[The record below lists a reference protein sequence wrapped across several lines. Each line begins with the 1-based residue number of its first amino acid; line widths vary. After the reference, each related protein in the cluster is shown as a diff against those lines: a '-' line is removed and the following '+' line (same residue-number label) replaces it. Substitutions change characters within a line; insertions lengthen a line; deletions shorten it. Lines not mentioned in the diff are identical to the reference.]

1 MQATTLTAL
10 FLLFLATNAIVRIW
24 LAQRQIRHV
33 QAHRDQVPAEFADR
47 INLRSHQRAADY
59 TTERTRLRIT
69 EAVFDVAVL
78 VVLTMGGMLNW
89 IYTLFDGWFTS
100 TLIRDVLLI
109 ATASLLLG
117 AIHLPFS
124 LYRQFRLEQ
133 KYGFNRMT
141 PKLFVT
147 DTIKGLVVGALLG
160 LPLLA
165 LILWLMSSAG
175 TNWWIWAWASW
186 AVFNFSVMLIF
197 PTWIAPLFNKFTP
210 LQDESLKDRINAL
223 AKRCNFAIQGLFV
236 MDGSKRSAHGNA
248 YFTGFGKSRRIVFF
262 DTLLS
267 KLTPT
272 EIEAVLA
279 HELGHFKHKH
289 IVKRLAVSLISSLLL
304 FALLGWLTNQS
315 WFYEGLGVTPL
326 ANGNHGMALLLFFL
340 VLPVFTF
347 LLTPVTSWMS
357 RRDEFEADR
366 FAASQSSSNELVSA
380 LVKLFNDNA
389 ATLTPDP
396 VHSAFYDSHP
406 PAAIRIQALA
416 AA

>member
-1 MQATTLTAL
+1 MQASTLTAL
-10 FLLFLATNAIVRIW
+10 FLLFLASNAIIKIW

-33 QAHRDQVPAEFADR
+33 QSHREQVPAEFADR
-47 INLRSHQRAADY
+47 ISLRSHQRAADY
-59 TTERTRLRIT
+59 TTERTRLRVT
-69 EAVFDVAVL
+69 ETVFDTAVL
-78 VVLTMGGMLNW
+78 LALTMGGLLDW
-89 IYTLFDGWFTS
+89 LYQAFDGWFAS
-100 TLIRDVLLI
+100 MLWRDVALI
-109 ATASLLLG
+109 AGVSLLLG
-117 AIHLPFS
+117 AIHMPFS
-124 LYRQFRLEQ
+124 VYRQFRLEE

-141 PKLFVT
+141 PKLFVA
-147 DTIKGLVVGALLG
+147 DTVKGLFVGALLG
-160 LPLLA
+160 LPLLT
-165 LILWLMSSAG
+165 LILWLMNTAG

-186 AVFNFSVMLIF
+186 AAFNFAVMLIF

-210 LQDESLKDRINAL
+210 LQDESLRDRINAL
-223 AKRCNFAIQGLFV
+223 AKRCDFAIQGLFV

-289 IVKRLAVSLISSLLL
+289 IVKRLAISLGTSLVL
-304 FALLGWLTNQS
+304 FAVLGWLAQQN
-315 WFYEGLGVTPL
+315 WFYAGLGVAALPT
-326 ANGNHGMALLLFFL
+326 GNDGMALLLFFL

-347 LLTPVTSWMS
+347 LLTPLTSWLS
-357 RRDEFEADR
+357 RRDEFEADQ
-366 FAASQSSSNELVSA
+366 FAATQSQSSELISA

-406 PAAIRIQALA
+406 PATLRIRALA
-416 AA
+416 SA

>member
-10 FLLFLATNAIVRIW
+10 FLLFLATNAVVKIW

-33 QAHRDQVPAEFADR
+33 QAHRNEVPAEFKDK
-47 INLRSHQRAADY
+47 ISLPSHQRAADY

-78 VVLTMGGMLNW
+78 LVLTMGGVLGSL
-89 IYTLFDGWFTS
+89 YQLFDGWFEAP
-100 TLIRDVLLI
+100 LWRDVALI
-109 ATASLLLG
+109 AAVSVLLG

-124 LYRQFRLEQ
+124 VYRQFKLEQ

-141 PKLFVT
+141 PKLFVA
-147 DTIKGLVVGALLG
+147 DTIKGLVVGAVLG
-160 LPLLA
+160 LPLLT
-165 LILWLMSSAG
+165 LILWLMQSAG
-175 TNWWIWAWASW
+175 PGWWIWAWASW
-186 AVFNFSVMLIF
+186 AAFNFAVMLIF
-197 PTWIAPLFNKFTP
+197 PRWIAPLFNKFTP
-210 LQDESLKDRINAL
+210 LQDESLKDRIHAL
-223 AKRCNFAIQGLFV
+223 AKRCDFAIDGLFV

-289 IVKRLAVSLISSLLL
+289 IVKRLAMSLTSSLLL
-304 FALLGWLTNQS
+304 FALLGWLASQN
-315 WFYEGLGVTPL
+315 WFYAGLGVTPL
-326 ANGNHGMALLLFFL
+326 TDGNNGMALLLFFL

-347 LLTPVTSWMS
+347 LLTPFTSWLS
-357 RRDEFEADR
+357 RRDEFEADQ
-366 FAASQSSSNELVSA
+366 FAAAQSESTDLVSA

-406 PAAIRIQALA
+406 PATIRIRALA

>member
-1 MQATTLTAL
+1 MQASTLTAL
-10 FLLFLATNAIVRIW
+10 FLLFLGTNAVIKIW

-33 QAHRDQVPAEFADR
+33 QAHREQVPAEFADR
-47 INLRSHQRAADY
+47 ISLRSHQRAADY

-78 VVLTMGGMLNW
+78 LVLTMGGVLGW
-89 IYTLFDGWFTS
+89 LYQAFDGWFTVA
-100 TLIRDVLLI
+100 LWRDVALI
-109 ATASLLLG
+109 AGVSVLLG
-117 AIHLPFS
+117 AIHMPFS
-124 LYRQFRLEQ
+124 IYRQFRLEQ

-147 DTIKGLVVGALLG
+147 DTIKGLFVGALLG
-160 LPLLA
+160 LPLLT
-165 LILWLMSSAG
+165 LILWLMNTAG
-175 TNWWIWAWASW
+175 TSWWIWAWASW
-186 AVFNFSVMLIF
+186 AAFNFAVMLIF

-210 LQDESLKDRINAL
+210 LQDESLKDRIHAL
-223 AKRCNFAIQGLFV
+223 AKRCDFAIQGLFV

-289 IVKRLAVSLISSLLL
+289 IVKRLAVSLATSLLL
-304 FALLGWLTNQS
+304 FAILGWLAQQS
-315 WFYEGLGVTPL
+315 WFYSGLGVTAL
-326 ANGNHGMALLLFFL
+326 AGENNGMALLLFFL

-347 LLTPVTSWMS
+347 LLTPLTSWLS
-357 RRDEFEADR
+357 RRDEFEADQ
-366 FAASQSSSNELVSA
+366 FAAAQSQSSDLVSA

-406 PAAIRIQALA
+406 PATLRIRALA
-416 AA
+416 SA

>member
-1 MQATTLTAL
+1 MQASLLTTL
-10 FLLFLATNAIVRIW
+10 FLLFLGTNAIVRIW

-33 QAHRDQVPAEFADR
+33 QTHRAAVPAEFVDR
-47 INLRSHQRAADY
+47 ISLHSHQRAADY

-69 EAVFDVAVL
+69 ESVFDVGVL
-78 VVLTMGGMLNW
+78 LVLTMGGVLGVVYQM
-89 IYTLFDGWFTS
+89 IDGWFAS
-100 TLIRDVLLI
+100 TLLRDVLMI
-109 ATASLLLG
+109 AAIALFLG
-117 AIHLPFS
+117 ALHMPFT
-124 LYRQFRLEQ
+124 LYRQFWLEQ

-141 PKLFVT
+141 PKLFVI
-147 DTIKGLVVGALLG
+147 DSLKGLVVGAALG

-165 LILWLMSSAG
+165 LILWLMGSAG
-175 TNWWIWAWASW
+175 QAWWVWAWASW
-186 AVFNFSVMLIF
+186 AAFNFAVMLLF

-210 LQDESLKDRINAL
+210 LQDAALKDRIEAL
-223 AKRCNFAIQGLFV
+223 AKRCEFAIQGLFV

-267 KLTPT
+267 KLSPT

-289 IVKRLAVSLISSLLL
+289 IVKRLAISLASSFLM
-304 FALLGWLTNQS
+304 FALLGWLSQQA
-315 WFYEGLGVTPL
+315 WFYAGLGVTPL
-326 ANGNHGMALLLFFL
+326 ATGNNGMALLLFFL
-340 VLPVFTF
+340 VIPVFTF
-347 LLTPVTSWMS
+347 LLTPLTSWLS

-366 FAASQSSSNELVSA
+366 FAASQSQASDLVSA

-406 PAAIRIQALA
+406 PATIRIRALGVA
-416 AA
+416 

>member
-1 MQATTLTAL
+1 MQASTLTAL
-10 FLLFLATNAIVRIW
+10 FLLFLATNAIVKIW

-33 QAHRDQVPAEFADR
+33 QTHRHQVPPEFANK
-47 INLRSHQRAADY
+47 ITLHSHQRAADY
-59 TTERTRLRIT
+59 TTERTRLRIA
-69 EAVFDVAVL
+69 EGVFDVAVL
-78 VVLTMGGMLNW
+78 LALTMGGVL
-89 IYTLFDGWFTS
+89 GWFYQLVSGWFETA
-100 TLIRDVLLI
+100 LWRDVALI
-109 ATASLLLG
+109 AAVSVLLG
-117 AIHLPFS
+117 VIHMPFAI
-124 LYRQFRLEQ
+124 YRQFRLEE

-141 PKLFVT
+141 PKLYVA
-147 DTIKGLVVGALLG
+147 DTIKGLVVGAVFG
-160 LPLLA
+160 LPLVT
-165 LILWLMSSAG
+165 LILWLMNSAG
-175 TNWWIWAWASW
+175 SAWWVWAWASW
-186 AVFNFSVMLIF
+186 AAFNFAVMLIF

-210 LQDESLKDRINAL
+210 LEDESLKDRIQAL
-223 AKRCNFAIQGLFV
+223 AKRCDFAIQGLFV

-267 KLTPT
+267 KLSPT

-289 IVKRLAVSLISSLLL
+289 IVKRLAISLVTSLLM
-304 FALLGWLTNQS
+304 FALLGWLTQQS
-315 WFYEGLGVTPL
+315 WFYSGLGVTPL
-326 ANGNHGMALLLFFL
+326 TDGNNGMALLLFFL

-347 LLTPVTSWMS
+347 LLTPVTSWLS

-366 FAASQSSSNELVSA
+366 FAASQSQSSDLVSA

-406 PAAIRIQALA
+406 PATIRIAALTGA
-416 AA
+416 

>member
-1 MQATTLTAL
+1 MQASTLTAL
-10 FLLFLATNAIVRIW
+10 FLLFLGTNAIVRIW

-33 QAHRDQVPAEFADR
+33 QDHRDQVPAEFADR
-47 INLRSHQRAADY
+47 ISLRSHQRAADY
-59 TTERTRLRIT
+59 TTERTRLRIA
-69 EAVFDVAVL
+69 ESVFDVAVL
-78 VVLTMGGMLNW
+78 LVLTMGGVLGS
-89 IYTLFDGWFTS
+89 IYHVFDGWFAS
-100 TLIRDVLLI
+100 TLWRDVAFI
-109 ATASLLLG
+109 AGVSVLLG
-117 AIHLPFS
+117 AVHMPFS
-124 LYRQFRLEQ
+124 LYRQFKLEQ

-141 PKLFVT
+141 PKLFMV
-147 DTIKGLVVGALLG
+147 DTMKGLTVGAVLG
-160 LPLLA
+160 LPLLT
-165 LILWLMSSAG
+165 LILWLMDSAG

-186 AVFNFSVMLIF
+186 AAFNFAVMLIF

-223 AKRCNFAIQGLFV
+223 AKRCDFAIQGLFV

-262 DTLLS
+262 DTLLA

-289 IVKRLAVSLISSLLL
+289 IVKRLAMSLLTSL
-304 FALLGWLTNQS
+304 LMFALLGWLAQQY
-315 WFYEGLGVTPL
+315 WFYAGLGVTPL
-326 ANGNHGMALLLFFL
+326 ADGNNGVALLLFFL

-347 LLTPVTSWMS
+347 LLTPVTSWLS

-366 FAASQSSSNELVSA
+366 FAASQSPSTELVSA

-406 PAAIRIQALA
+406 PATIRIRALA